1 MDPIVVEIDAP
12 MVTQQCAARIV
23 RTIVELLLYHREQIP
38 FTYGAFRTMVKN
50 FRTNEGDESTEHGMQ
65 KIHLRK
71 QQNQAEQ
78 MVQSVDNLFE
88 MIDDCFEQNPTVQ
101 EAMIIFGTTIFTA
114 KEAFVVRLPPI
125 DRNHHGYNH
134 RHALEQHLRQIAMKL
149 TLSDEV
155 SGNPHVKVPT
165 NVHVLMKIA
174 AVSTLNTP
182 NCGHYSPLDDYKLP
196 VKCPQYR
203 ITLATTANRPS
214 SPVSCCKHLKVFQD
228 ATTPSASDYPDV
240 VAAEETDNLSCWL
253 QLNEVVRGFKP
264 TPVKGCFIW
273 TPA

>member
-1 MDPIVVEIDAP
+1 MDPIIVEINGP
-12 MVTQQCAARIV
+12 MVTQQCAAQIV

-38 FTYGAFRTMVKN
+38 FTYGAFRKMVKN
-50 FRTNEGDESTEHGMQ
+50 FRTNDSDEATAHGMQ

-78 MVQSVDNLFE
+78 TVQSVDNLFE
-88 MIDDCFEQNPTVQ
+88 IIDKCFEENPTVQ
-101 EAMIIFGTTIFTA
+101 EAMIIFGTTIYTA
-114 KEAFVVRLPPI
+114 KESFVVRLPPI
-125 DRNHHGYNH
+125 DRNHHGHNH

-155 SGNPHVKVPT
+155 SGNPNVKGPT
-165 NVHVLMKIA
+165 NVHVLMKTTA
-174 AVSTLNTP
+174 AAAMPLNGGL
-182 NCGHYSPLDDYKLP
+182 CSPLDDYKLP

-203 ITLATTANRPS
+203 ITLTTAVNGTS
-214 SPVSCCKHLKVFQD
+214 SPFSCCKHLKVFQD
-228 ATTPSASDYPDV
+228 ATTPTASDHPDA
-240 VAAEETDNLSCWL
+240 VAAQETENLSCWL

-264 TPVKGCFIW
+264 TPVKGCFLW